1 MVAGVT
7 VYLETRVS
15 FSLNESLRSGI
26 DSIKVI
32 NSDFGAISVS
42 PGSYSLAPI
51 FNLATIACLILSF
64 I

>member
-7 VYLETRVS
+7 VYLETKVS
-15 FSLNESLRSGI
+15 FSLSERLSSGI
-26 DSIKVI
+26 ESIKAI

-42 PGSYSLAPI
+42 PGSYSLVPT
-51 FNLATIACLILSF
+51 FSFATIACLILSL